1 MFGLFGEQQESW
13 VAGVWVVWD
22 GRAESQTTGM
32 ERTYE
37 LIVPFLHFFLLCLK
51 AKVSMV
57 FSSMAGPGKWI

>member
-1 MFGLFGEQQESW
+1 MFGEQQESR

-22 GRAESQTTGM
+22 GMAKAQTTAM
-32 ERTYE
+32 EKTYE
-37 LIVPFLHFFLLCLK
+37 LIVPFLHFFLLYLK